1 MVSNSASQIL
11 LAILLL
17 IILFAVGAMVYSAD
31 QLRAIRES
39 GKQKKVVPIFVGI
52 KDLKNNNNEEYNT
65 LEKNSNNPNYRDIG
79 SSINQPSGTE
89 FTYNFWMYTDTALD
103 PNSNVFKQNNLQMVD
118 NKSLVSPDM
127 GLQNDQI
134 ILFVRGSKSPVNYKS
149 LCGDFNKTDI
159 LVKCPL
165 VKLENKGD
173 ILTVEFNTMQGPD
186 AVAEN
191 SDKSTICSDK
201 NTSWGQV
208 NAYKLSVKGISTRTS
223 LAKKWNMVSIVI
235 RDTFPDDPYPLRNK
249 VRCSIYINGGIE
261 LDKYVDGKLYT
272 QTDTIGKSI
281 IRVNQGNLYFAP
293 NMGTVGSGT
302 NTVTMPALNSLADKQ
317 LMIADLTFFNYAIS
331 SYEVKALFSKKLTP
345 EYAPSYGRPIDTL
358 DDKAWMSNVSLDT
371 RNNKL
376 VGLS

>member
-52 KDLKNNNNEEYNT
+52 KDLKNNNDEEYNT

-89 FTYNFWMYTDTALD
+89 FTYNFWMYTDTALV
-103 PNSNVFKQNNLQMVD
+103 PSSTVFKQDNLQMVD
-118 NKSLVSPDM
+118 NKTLVSPDM
-127 GLQNDQI
+127 GLQKDQI
-134 ILFVRGSKSPVNYKS
+134 ILFVRGSKSPVRYNG
-149 LCGDFNKTDI
+149 LCGNIKTDI

-191 SDKSTICSDK
+191 SDKTTVCDNA

-223 LAKKWNMVSIVI
+223 LAKKWNMVTIVI

-249 VRCSIYINGGIE
+249 VRCSIYINGGVE

-293 NMGTVGSGT
+293 DMGTVGPTTSS
-302 NTVTMPALNSLADKQ
+302 VTMPILNNLSEKQ

-345 EYAPSYGRPIDTL
+345 EYAPSFGRPIDKL

-376 VGLS
+376 IGLS

>member
-17 IILFAVGAMVYSAD
+17 IILFAVGSMVYSAD

-79 SSINQPSGTE
+79 SSINQPGGAE
-89 FTYNFWMYTDTALD
+89 FTYNFWMYTDTTLV
-103 PNSNVFKQNNLQMVD
+103 PNSTVFKQNASQMVN

-134 ILFVRGSKSPVNYKS
+134 ILFVRGSKSPVVYKH
-149 LCGDFNKTDI
+149 LCGDGNKTDI

-191 SDKSTICSDK
+191 SDKSTVCNEK

-235 RDTFPDDPYPLRNK
+235 RDTFPDDPYPL
-249 VRCSIYINGGIE
+249 
-261 LDKYVDGKLYT
+261 
-272 QTDTIGKSI
+272 
-281 IRVNQGNLYFAP
+281 
-293 NMGTVGSGT
+293 
-302 NTVTMPALNSLADKQ
+302 
-317 LMIADLTFFNYAIS
+317 
-331 SYEVKALFSKKLTP
+331 
-345 EYAPSYGRPIDTL
+345 
-358 DDKAWMSNVSLDT
+358 
-371 RNNKL
+371 
-376 VGLS
+376 